1 MRKGGDVTLLGWGTQ
16 IHVLREVADKAKEEL
31 GVNCELIDLVS
42 ILPWDVETICN
53 VSLLLYYLELQVI

>member
-53 VSLLLYYLELQVI
+53 VSLLI